1 MAYAVVATFEFD
13 GAAYTTELIGIYE
26 RQTSAFDALE
36 DYDFMKVFNR
46 VMTGNLTPGYVAKSF
61 GCEASCDAWYSEQ
74 HYIESDGKKGGSVTF
89 WIFERLVE

>member
-26 RQTSAFDALE
+26 HQKHAFDALE
-36 DYDFMKVFNR
+36 DYDFMKVFRR
-46 VMTGNLTPGYVAKSF
+46 VMVGNLTPGYTTKSF

-74 HYIESDGKKGGSVTF
+74 HYIDSDKEKAGSVTL